1 MKTDAQLREDIQSE
15 LAWDPSFDAA
25 NIGVIV
31 KDGVVT
37 VTGHLASFAEKYAVE
52 RAVQRVH
59 GVKAVAVEI
68 AVKLP
73 FDNERTDADIATAA
87 ERALEWNVLV
97 PDNKIHPMVEK
108 GWLTLNGEV
117 DWEYQRRAAEGAVRN
132 LLGVRGVSNLVKVTP
147 KVRPMVEKG
156 WLTLNG
162 EVDWDYQRHAAESA
176 VRNLLGVRGVSN
188 LVKVT
193 PKVRPADVEKKI
205 HDALAR
211 QAEREAKHV
220 AVAVNGSQVTLR
232 GKVHSWAE
240 RKAVQGAAWA
250 APGVAVVVNDL
261 TVGN

>member
-25 NIGVIV
+25 NVGVIV

-37 VTGHLASFAEKYAVE
+37 LTGHLASFAEKYAVE

-68 AVKLP
+68 TVKLP
-73 FDNERTDADIATAA
+73 FDNERTDADIAAAA
-87 ERALEWNVLV
+87 ERALEWHVLV
-97 PDNKIHPMVEK
+97 PDN
-108 GWLTLNGEV
+108 
-117 DWEYQRRAAEGAVRN
+117 
-132 LLGVRGVSNLVKVTP
+132 

>member
-1 MKTDAQLREDIQSE
+1 MKTDAQLRDDIQSE

-25 NIGVIV
+25 NVGVIV

-37 VTGHLASFAEKYAVE
+37 LTGHLASFAEKYAVE
-52 RAVQRVH
+52 RAAQRVH

-68 AVKLP
+68 TVKLP
-73 FDNERTDADIATAA
+73 FDNERTDADIAAAA

-97 PDNKIHPMVEK
+97 PDKIRPMVEK

-117 DWEYQRRAAEGAVRN
+117 EWEYQRRAAEGAVRN
-132 LLGVRGVSNLVKVTP
+132 LLGVRGVSNLV
-147 KVRPMVEKG
+147 
-156 WLTLNG
+156 N
-162 EVDWDYQRHAAESA
+162 
-176 VRNLLGVRGVSN
+176 
-188 LVKVT
+188 VT
-193 PKVRPADVEKKI
+193 PKVRPADVEKNI

-211 QAEREAKHV
+211 QADREAKHV

-250 APGVAVVVNDL
+250 APGVSVVVNDL

>member
-52 RAVQRVH
+52 CAVQRVH

-147 KVRPMVEKG
+147 KVRP
-156 WLTLNG
+156 
-162 EVDWDYQRHAAESA
+162 
-176 VRNLLGVRGVSN
+176 
-188 LVKVT
+188 
-193 PKVRPADVEKKI
+193 ADVEKKI

-240 RKAVQGAAWA
+240 RNAVQGAAWA
-250 APGVAVVVNDL
+250 APGVSLVVNDL
-261 TVGN
+261 AVGN